1 MAAAR
6 VRSGP
11 AAGRGCVS
19 FLLAS
24 LGLAALTTP
33 AYAVE
38 VATPWRFA
46 GIGPSQTLLRIV
58 ANGGRCEAPG
68 TPRVQE
74 TATTVRITAITVRP
88 DQLASPCPA
97 VIDADDVYVPL
108 AKPLAGRK
116 LLGASATAVT
126 IARSER
132 PPRVVGLS
140 PGDAISVFGQ
150 TFNAEGTPFKPVFV
164 RRSNDDGLR
173 RVVSQNGVRIVVAGR
188 SSP

>member
-1 MAAAR
+1 
-6 VRSGP
+6 
-11 AAGRGCVS
+11 
-19 FLLAS
+19 

-38 VATPWRFA
+38 VATAWRFA

-58 ANGGRCEAPG
+58 ANGGRCEVPG

-88 DQLASPCPA
+88 DQLVSPCPA
-97 VIDADDVYVPL
+97 VIDADEVYVPL
-108 AKPLAGRK
+108 AKPLAGRQ
-116 LLGASATAVT
+116 LLGASAGTAVT
-126 IARSER
+126 FARSER

-140 PGDAISVFGQ
+140 PGDAISVFDQ

-164 RRSNDDGLR
+164 RRSNDAGLR
-173 RVVSQNGVRIVVAGR
+173 RVVSQNGVRVVVAGR

>member
-97 VIDADDVYVPL
+97 VIDADEVYVPL
-108 AKPLAGRK
+108 AKPLAGRQ

-132 PPRVVGLS
+132 PRESSDCP
-140 PGDAISVFGQ
+140 Q
-150 TFNAEGTPFKPVFV
+150 GTPSASSARPSTP
-164 RRSNDDGLR
+164 RGH
-173 RVVSQNGVRIVVAGR
+173 R
-188 SSP
+188 SSRSSCAGPTMTGYVES